1 MPRYLYACNEC
12 LITGSF
18 FHSLSDSLEDCAECD
33 ATGSMQKMLSVPNI
47 HKNENT
53 TVATVGTLTR
63 EYIELNREILKEER
77 TKPLEIDNEQT

>member
-18 FHSLSDSLEDCAECD
+18 FHSLNEGIEDCAEC
-33 ATGSMQKMLSVPNI
+33 ATTGSMQKMLSVPNI
-47 HKNENT
+47 QKAEIPT
-53 TVATVGTLTR
+53 TNSVGALTR

-77 TKPLEIDNEQT
+77 TKTLELDNEQT